1 MDRTKER
8 KTSPVGAGGALALF
22 LAVLPGILLAA
33 SGDIYRNDFSTRT
46 SALPLPGDRWMSYD
60 YDPNITLYNNYTGGA
75 STYNMWESNKT
86 YQDAWGKAWMDD
98 ATMANS
104 PGFALAT
111 DPVHGSPG
119 NYFAYFRGSALR
131 TGCAIQPLHN
141 EFTNGMLR
149 LEVDIRRPAVWGSQA
164 VETHA
169 ARVALIYRKR
179 MADPLWKLGINSTDY
194 PVMFGAHWE
203 GGSNTNR
210 LILHYRNGSGQ
221 QTNIEPGVYGD
232 DYECTE
238 NWYRW
243 RVYVNLDEQRSNC
256 YIWDAGPDQPDGRN
270 TLADNT
276 ATRKVEATGYF
287 FRNPMTAET
296 GGISGIAL
304 NVYRFLSGTGENLAV
319 TNAPCY
325 DNIHIAWKAPGSSE
339 YVPFYENDFSTRRY
353 RRIQPTPAASVDYP
367 VDSGIST
374 EDNFVSYV
382 VMTNREEASPT
393 LLVNSDAGLLGMDN
407 WIRLAKNSKFCV
419 IDSSPANGKNMLR
432 VSNGENGVIAQTLGE
447 AITSGKVRISGDVR
461 LPTEWNLPSGKNDAR
476 VCLVLGSPDYW
487 SLTDPYGFADRT
499 AGYGAIVGESKNEFS
514 PAYIPPNG
522 ASLVSGKDASVAC
535 TGKNWY
541 RMVVTADL
549 GAKTYDYELYEIGT
563 ASGPIDRT
571 DVPSTPI
578 YATNGIAFRNNISSI
593 GSFGLYSFR
602 SGSNWDNYILWDNFR
617 VWKDWDSSAGTGTL
631 IYAND
636 FNKRTR
642 YLTREKTELVHGV
655 NTGVGVDCWEQ
666 VNRRDGLVWIVGTTN
681 RFLSLK
687 SPNASSFYM
696 TQPLP
701 FEVPCGQRVT
711 FRADVRPSACW
722 LMTASNL
729 NIYLGG
735 DEMCQFAYVKDARMP
750 FDDSVMAF
758 GLAAHTDYISL
769 GRYTNTVFRTQN
781 GGTFQWLSPESMNP
795 AHWYRLEGTTLSGSD
810 SWKFRAYD
818 MGTAHPEI
826 GTPAGPLVASRDGLA
841 RRGSGATSGISA
853 IAISSSG
860 VSSRDP
866 WDPYDPGRVL
876 VDNIVVSVIPAGA
889 CIIVR

>member
-1 MDRTKER
+1 MK
-8 KTSPVGAGGALALF
+8 L
-22 LAVLPGILLAA
+22 
-33 SGDIYRNDFSTRT
+33 
-46 SALPLPGDRWMSYD
+46 
-60 YDPNITLYNNYTGGA
+60 
-75 STYNMWESNKT
+75 
-86 YQDAWGKAWMDD
+86 
-98 ATMANS
+98 S

-111 DPVHGSPG
+111 DPVHGSPD
-119 NYFAYFRGSALR
+119 NYFALFRSSTLR

-149 LEVDIRRPAVWGSQA
+149 LEVDIRRPAVWGSQV

-179 MADPLWKLGINSTDY
+179 MADPLWWAGINSTDY

-203 GGSNTNR
+203 GGSSNKNR

-221 QTNIEPGVYGD
+221 QTSLEPGVSGD
-232 DYECTE
+232 DYVCNE

-393 LLVNSDAGLLGMDN
+393 LLVNSDEGLLGMDN

-447 AITSGKVRISGDVR
+447 TITSGKVRISGDVR

-499 AGYGAIVGESKNEFS
+499 AGYGAIVGESKDEFC

-522 ASLVSGKDASVAC
+522 GSLVSTKDTSVVC

-750 FDDSVMAF
+750 LDDSVMAF

-781 GGTFQWLSPESMNP
+781 GGTLQWLSPESMNP

-818 MGTAHPEI
+818 MGAGHPEI
-826 GTPAGPLVASRDGLA
+826 DTPAGPLVASRDGLA

-876 VDNIVVSVIPAGA
+876 LDNLVVTALPAGT